1 MIIVTIVIAIM
12 IIICII
18 TVIIIIAIIINLLL
32 ILYNNWLIQG
42 NRHDSDERPS
52 AHPVNHG

>member
-1 MIIVTIVIAIM
+1 MIMVTIVIAIM
-12 IIICII
+12 IIIGII
-18 TVIIIIAIIINLLL
+18 TVIIINLLL
-32 ILYNNWLIQG
+32 ILYKKWLIQG